1 MIDRL
6 CMKYRCEVPKLHA
19 TSSVDAI
26 WWPTSRRYGLYAAVL
41 GLGALLHLSALA
53 TLPPGLHSDEAFHML
68 RALDIVNGVDLPRY
82 ITGNQGNEPLMAY
95 LTAGAIAIVGPVAWA
110 SRLVSAFASLIALAA
125 TLRLGREMAPGRSLG
140 LAAGLIWCTLGWALT
155 VGRLG
160 TQPMLSVA
168 AAAASMAGLWA
179 GLRGGR
185 LSSFAWGGLA
195 LGLGLDSYVAFRLF
209 PLVPLVT
216 WAACWWM
223 APRDRR
229 RTLVRGGLVFVGVA
243 ALAYAP
249 VASFFV
255 QHPEWFFNRFNQVT
269 DSTIQTAGAASNIW
283 EGLWRSVGGLF
294 WAGDVMVR
302 HNIPGRPALDPGQIA
317 LFLVGVVVVVK
328 RWRSAEAASLLSW
341 LVVGILPGALT
352 DSAPHFLRMATITPA
367 LAVLM
372 AYGVTVLLRVDWP
385 ALPWRRLSLA
395 AAWLASSA
403 WTVWLVFTQW
413 AVSYESNYLFDQPPR
428 WIAEQLRQA
437 PIGTRGYLSPIPKEN
452 YTIEYL
458 LGPERY
464 ADLASF
470 NGRECTVLP
479 EQTGSLPALIAIY
492 PQEDTVTPAAITT
505 AYPDATVTAENVWIG
520 TAQAR
525 VYRLPADA
533 ANQLQ
538 PRQALARTFGGSLQL
553 LGWEADTFETTPGTT
568 LRFNTYWQL
577 SAPTDAA
584 WVMFAHVRGVPK
596 PDGNVVYAQRDSE
609 PCDES
614 YATWQ
619 WRVGELVI
627 ERTHID
633 LPGDVPPGAYTL
645 HIGWYDRDTQARL
658 SITDASG
665 ATLGDDLA
673 LTTIVVR

>member
-1 MIDRL
+1 MEGFKPRTYYVL
-6 CMKYRCEVPKLHA
+6 LV
-19 TSSVDAI
+19 
-26 WWPTSRRYGLYAAVL
+26 AVL

-95 LTAGAIAIVGPVAWA
+95 LSAVIIAIVGPVPWA

-125 TLRLGREMAPGRSLG
+125 TVRLGREMAPRRSVG
-140 LAAGLIWCTLGWALT
+140 LAAGLLWCTLGWALT

-168 AAAASMAGLWA
+168 AAAAAMAGLWS

-216 WAACWWM
+216 WVVGWWT
-223 APRDRR
+223 APRERR
-229 RTLVRGGLVFVGVA
+229 SMLMRGGLTFVGVA
-243 ALAYAP
+243 ALTYAP

-269 DSTIQTAGAASNIW
+269 DSTIQTVGAASNMLD
-283 EGLWRSVGGLF
+283 GLWRSVGGLF

-302 HNIPGRPALDPGQIA
+302 HNLPGRPALDPGQIA
-317 LFLVGVVVVVK
+317 LFLLGILVVVR
-328 RWRSAEAASLLSW
+328 RWRSAEAASLLTW

-372 AYGVTVLLRVDWP
+372 AYGVSALLRVDGP
-385 ALPWRRLSLA
+385 ALPWRRLALA
-395 AAWLASSA
+395 LAWVASSA
-403 WTVWLVFTQW
+403 WTIWLVFTQW
-413 AVSYESNYLFDQPPR
+413 TASYEANYLFDQPPR

-437 PIGTRGYLSPIPKEN
+437 PVGTRSYLSPIPREN

-479 EQTGSLPALIAIY
+479 ERTGTLPALFALY
-492 PQEDTVTPAAITT
+492 PQEDSVTPLALTA
-505 AYPDATVTAENVWIG
+505 AYPDATVSAENVWIG

-525 VYRLPADA
+525 VYNLPANA
-533 ANQLQ
+533 VNQLQ
-538 PRQALARTFGGSLQL
+538 PQQSLARTFGDSLQL
-553 LGWEADTFETTPGTT
+553 LGWDADALKVRPGET
-568 LRFNTYWQL
+568 LRFNTHWQL

-584 WVMFAHVRGVPK
+584 WVMFAHVRGAPK

-614 YATWQ
+614 YPTWQ
-619 WRVGELVI
+619 WRVGERVV

-633 LPGDVPPGAYTL
+633 LAADLPPGTYTL
-645 HIGWYDRDTQARL
+645 YIGWYDRDTQARL
-658 SITDASG
+658 PITDTSG
-665 ATLGDDLA
+665 APQGDDLA
-673 LTTIVVR
+673 LTTLVVR

>member
-1 MIDRL
+1 MIARP
-6 CMKYRCEVPKLHA
+6 CKEYRSRVTKLQA
-19 TSSVDAI
+19 AAKGR
-26 WWPTSRRYGLYAAVL
+26 PSRRRPLRHYSPWVAVL

-95 LTAGAIAIVGPVAWA
+95 LSAGVIAIVGPVAWA

-125 TLRLGREMAPGRSLG
+125 TLRLGREMAPGRSIG
-140 LAAGLIWCTLGWALT
+140 SAAGLIWCTLGWALT

-168 AAAASMAGLWA
+168 AAAAAMAGLWA
-179 GLRGGR
+179 GIRSGR
-185 LSSFAWGGLA
+185 LSDFAWGGLA

-216 WAACWWM
+216 WAVCWWM

-229 RTLVRGGLVFVGVA
+229 RALVRGGLTFIALA
-243 ALAYAP
+243 ALTYAP
-249 VASFFV
+249 VASFFI

-269 DSTIQTAGAASNIW
+269 DSTIQTVGAAANIW
-283 EGLWRSVGGLF
+283 DGLWRSVGGLF
-294 WAGDVMVR
+294 WAGDVMAR

-317 LFLVGVVVVVK
+317 LFAIGLVAVLR
-328 RWRSAEAASLLSW
+328 RWRSAEAASLLTW

-352 DSAPHFLRMATITPA
+352 DSAPHFLRMAALTPA
-367 LAVLM
+367 LAVLL
-372 AYGVTVLLRVDWP
+372 AYGVTALLRIDWP
-385 ALPWRRLSLA
+385 ALPWRRFALA
-395 AAWLASSA
+395 VGWLASSA
-403 WTVWLVFTQW
+403 WTTWLVFTQW
-413 AVSYESNYLFDQPPR
+413 TSSYEANYLFDQPPR
-428 WIAEQLRQA
+428 WIAEHLREA
-437 PIGTRGYLSPIPKEN
+437 PVGTRSYLSPIPRDN

-458 LGPERY
+458 LGPQRY

-479 EQTGSLPALIAIY
+479 DQTGSLPALIAIY

-533 ANQLQ
+533 VNQLQ

-553 LGWEADTFETTPGTT
+553 LGWEADTLEATPGTT
-568 LRFNTYWQL
+568 LRFNTHWQL
-577 SAPTDAA
+577 STPTDAD
-584 WVMFAHVRGVPK
+584 WVMFAHVRGEPR

-614 YATWQ
+614 YPTWQ
-619 WRVGELVI
+619 WRVGERVI
-627 ERTHID
+627 ERGHVD
-633 LPGDVPPGAYTL
+633 LPVDLPSGTYTL
-645 HIGWYDRDTQARL
+645 YIGWYDRDTQARL

-665 ATLGDDLA
+665 SSHGDDLA
-673 LTTIVVR
+673 IATIVVR